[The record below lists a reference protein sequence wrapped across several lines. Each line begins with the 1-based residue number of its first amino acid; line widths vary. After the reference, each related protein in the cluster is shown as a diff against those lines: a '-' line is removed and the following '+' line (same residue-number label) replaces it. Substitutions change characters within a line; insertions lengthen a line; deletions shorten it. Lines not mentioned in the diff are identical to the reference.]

1 MPLRHALY
9 VESFDR
15 AETTV
20 PGRTQGAWLL
30 VAPTFALAFAEAPP
44 RRCHAAGAAHVHII
58 AGSGSSKGELVGAL
72 TLAADTQWTSV
83 LTLTPLDAE
92 PVQGGI
98 VSSGPLQ
105 TLVLAQ
111 ALGEMGV
118 AARCGC

>member
-1 MPLRHALY
+1 MT
-9 VESFDR
+9 R
-15 AETTV
+15 AQPMYTSS
-20 PGRTQGAWLL
+20 R
-30 VAPTFALAFAEAPP
+30 
-44 RRCHAAGAAHVHII
+44 GAAR
-58 AGSGSSKGELVGAL
+58 ARSWWGAL

-98 VSSGPLQ
+98 VSSGLLQ

-118 AARCGC
+118 AAPLLGC